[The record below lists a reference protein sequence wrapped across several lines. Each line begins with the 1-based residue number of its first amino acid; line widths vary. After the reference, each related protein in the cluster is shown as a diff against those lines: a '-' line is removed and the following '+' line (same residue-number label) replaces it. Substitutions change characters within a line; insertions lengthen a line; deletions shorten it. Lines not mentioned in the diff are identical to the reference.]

1 MATSATLPNL
11 DGLIE
16 LARHDGVDVRP
27 TLVRVLADLYVQKR
41 SHTPDEEHRFTEL
54 TLWLLTSVDVP
65 TRAAVARTL
74 ATCNQAPHIVVRR
87 LARDVLEV
95 AEPILRGSPCL
106 TSDDLFAIIRDFGP
120 RYAAVIGER
129 GSPAAP
135 SPEPAANGPAAVGEI
150 APAGDAAPTFS
161 AAPAPPVRASEDEVA
176 RSPLQPR
183 VGAPRVPLGEHFLTA
198 GSAERRLLLAN
209 LGDGALSPAEQAF
222 AATTE
227 EAIRELETA
236 ALQRRPD
243 LFVHGLE
250 AHLHIPRAKAEQIVR
265 DETGEPLVVAARA
278 FAFPSDVLL
287 RILLFLNP
295 VIGHS
300 VERVFDLVDLH
311 EKLSAEAALH
321 IVSSWQAEHSREKRT
336 ARHQPVLWDDER
348 GGARRMPN
356 DSSRRALEPRGLA
369 ARPEERVAFGRKP

>member
-74 ATCNQAPHIVVRR
+74 AICNQAPHIVVRR

-129 GSPAAP
+129 GNPAAP
-135 SPEPAANGPAAVGEI
+135 SAEPAANGPVAVGEI

-161 AAPAPPVRASEDEVA
+161 AAPATPVRASEDVA

-222 AATTE
+222 AATSE

-311 EKLSAEAALH
+311 EKLSAEAAET
-321 IVSSWQAEHSREKRT
+321 IKVQYEPVAWRT
-336 ARHQPVLWDDER
+336 AADH
-348 GGARRMPN
+348 A
-356 DSSRRALEPRGLA
+356 RRALSEISRRPELRHEPRLRG
-369 ARPEERVAFGRKP
+369 RER

>member
-1 MATSATLPNL
+1 VATSPTLPIL

-54 TLWLLTSVDVP
+54 TLWLLASVDVP

-74 ATCNQAPHIVVRR
+74 ATSDQVPPIVVRR
-87 LARDVLEV
+87 LARDVFEV
-95 AEPILRGSPCL
+95 AEPILRCSPCL
-106 TSDDLFAIIRDFGP
+106 TAEDQLAVIRDFGP
-120 RYAAVIGER
+120 RYAAAIGER
-129 GSPAAP
+129 SSPAASNP
-135 SPEPAANGPAAVGEI
+135 DRAAKAPPAVGEV
-150 APAGDAAPTFS
+150 APAGDAAPAPS
-161 AAPAPPVRASEDEVA
+161 AVPERPAQASEGVAA
-176 RSPLQPR
+176 RSMLQPR
-183 VGAPRVPLGEHFLTA
+183 IGAPRVPLGEHFLSA

-209 LGDGALSPAEQAF
+209 LTDGSLSPAEQAF

-227 EAIRELETA
+227 QAIRELETA
-236 ALQRRPD
+236 AMQRRPD

-250 AHLHIPRAKAEQIVR
+250 AYLNIPRAKAEQIVR

-278 FAFPSDVLL
+278 FAFSSDVLL

-336 ARHQPVLWDDER
+336 ARYQPVLWDDER
-348 GGARRMPN
+348 GGARRTPS
-356 DSSRRALEPRGLA
+356 DSSRRALEPRAPA
-369 ARPEERVAFGRKP
+369 ARPDERAAGGR